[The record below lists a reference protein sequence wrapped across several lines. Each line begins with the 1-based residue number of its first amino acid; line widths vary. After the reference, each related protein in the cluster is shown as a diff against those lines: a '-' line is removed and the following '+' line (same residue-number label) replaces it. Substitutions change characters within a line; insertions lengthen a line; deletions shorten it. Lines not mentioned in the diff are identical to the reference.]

1 VAFFSFCPGTLL
13 QAQTQLTGS
22 LTNGLV
28 AQWLLNGNANDS
40 IGGANGSVSGVSWVT
55 NSINGSTQ
63 MVALFD
69 GTGGISINDVSTLH
83 VGSSFSMSAWVNV
96 STWGNT
102 GGNNVY
108 TIFNAGEPSSWPSNP
123 HEAAISG
130 SISPNTI
137 DSRMSSTDQYWQ
149 GDIAAGSR
157 YIFSDPAMLGS
168 NPLWADVYSGLN
180 LNIWQQVLWVFDG
193 NNSFIYVNGFL
204 LNNWQHFNQGS
215 NLSPYNFHNFRI
227 GYNLNGDSNVF
238 KGMLSGLRIYNRA
251 LSSNEVSSLYALEST
266 QDEDSYLAQS
276 LPTNPAFFNSLASNA
291 GFISALATS
300 ITSSPS
306 AYGVLQQGP
315 QGPIGLTGPQGA
327 TGPAGVFDP
336 TVLTNTA
343 FLNGLASN
351 STFANR
357 FATNQT
363 FSAGIAS
370 NAAFVGYLTNNLS
383 FISGLTGLIGVRAGQ
398 SVVLG
403 NAAGTTSQGSA
414 AVAIG
419 QSAGNASQGNNATAV
434 GFLAGQNNQG
444 AYSTAVGD
452 HAGQNGQSF
461 NATAV
466 GGSAGQTNQR
476 GGATAIGYYAGSSAQ
491 GSNAVALGKAA
502 GYSGQ
507 GQNAIAIGY
516 NAGYSSQA
524 SNSIIL
530 NASGNALNGSNS
542 GFYVSPVRSNSS
554 SYSIYFNPSTAEVT
568 YGPTTGATGPQGPAG
583 PTGAT
588 GSQGPIGLTGPQGP
602 AGTNGATG
610 PQGLQG
616 PKGDTGATGNQG
628 PIGLAG
634 PQGPI
639 GLTGPAG
646 AQGPQGPAGLNGA
659 VGATGATGAT
669 GPQGPVGPTG
679 VFDPT
684 VLTNTAFL
692 TGLASN
698 PVFLNALSAQIQNGS
713 NNFGLAVKQNQT
725 LTFPAIAT
733 VTYAT
738 NAPKI
743 TLAATSSSGLTNV
756 TFTSANGSVATIVSN
771 TLTIAGAG
779 STTITASQAGNALW
793 NPVSAS
799 RTFVVNP
806 ITQTLSFPAIPTQLS
821 VAGQHVTLTATSSA
835 KLSPIT
841 YSVANTAIASVSSN
855 VLTILGSGTTT
866 VTATN
871 VGTQNYTPAGA
882 VQTLMVK

>member
-1 VAFFSFCPGTLL
+1 VAIFSFCPGTLL

-102 GGNNVY
+102 GGNNGY

-137 DSRMSSTDQYWQ
+137 DFRMSSTDQYWQ

-157 YIFSDPAMLGS
+157 YIFSDPAMSGS
-168 NPLWADVYSGLN
+168 NPLWAEVYSGLN

-291 GFISALATS
+291 DFISALATS

-315 QGPIGLTGPQGA
+315 QGPIGLTGPAGA
-327 TGPAGVFDP
+327 
-336 TVLTNTA
+336 
-343 FLNGLASN
+343 
-351 STFANR
+351 
-357 FATNQT
+357 Q
-363 FSAGIAS
+363 
-370 NAAFVGYLTNNLS
+370 
-383 FISGLTGLIGVRAGQ
+383 
-398 SVVLG
+398 
-403 NAAGTTSQGSA
+403 
-414 AVAIG
+414 
-419 QSAGNASQGNNATAV
+419 
-434 GFLAGQNNQG
+434 
-444 AYSTAVGD
+444 
-452 HAGQNGQSF
+452 
-461 NATAV
+461 
-466 GGSAGQTNQR
+466 
-476 GGATAIGYYAGSSAQ
+476 
-491 GSNAVALGKAA
+491 
-502 GYSGQ
+502 
-507 GQNAIAIGY
+507 
-516 NAGYSSQA
+516 
-524 SNSIIL
+524 
-530 NASGNALNGSNS
+530 
-542 GFYVSPVRSNSS
+542 
-554 SYSIYFNPSTAEVT
+554 
-568 YGPTTGATGPQGPAG
+568 
-583 PTGAT
+583 
-588 GSQGPIGLTGPQGP
+588 
-602 AGTNGATG
+602 G

-616 PKGDTGATGNQG
+616 P
-628 PIGLAG
+628 AG
-634 PQGPI
+634 K
-639 GLTGPAG
+639 
-646 AQGPQGPAGLNGA
+646 NGTN
-659 VGATGATGAT
+659 GGT
-669 GPQGPVGPTG
+669 GPTG

-806 ITQTLSFPAIPTQLS
+806 ITQTLSFPAIPKQLS
-821 VAGQHVTLTATSSA
+821 VAGQHVTLNATSSA
-835 KLSPIT
+835 KLTPIT

-855 VLTILGSGTTT
+855 VLTILGFGTTT

-871 VGTQNYTPAGA
+871 VGTKNYTPAGA